1 MPRYARKGRDSILVV
16 DDDESLISMFEII
29 LAEAGFRVHVATTGL
44 QALEMVTE
52 NNYRVAI
59 IDIML
64 PDMSGA
70 GVARRLRDEDEGARI
85 IIVTGYPDLAE
96 SIGALDIGVEEI
108 LIKPI
113 GRDELLNSLKSAL
126 MEGYETTNEIII

>member
-1 MPRYARKGRDSILVV
+1 MPHHRSEGRGNILVV
-16 DDDESLISMFEII
+16 DDDESLTSTYKII
-29 LAEAGFRVHVATTGL
+29 LEEAGFRVVVATTGL

-52 NNYRVAI
+52 NTYRVAI

-70 GVARRLRDEDEGARI
+70 GVARRLRDEDEEARI

-113 GRDELLNSLKSAL
+113 GRDELLSSLRSAL
-126 MEGYETTNEIII
+126 MESYETTNEIII

>member
-1 MPRYARKGRDSILVV
+1 MPRHGREGIGKILVV
-16 DDDESLISMFEII
+16 DDDESLTSMFKII
-29 LAEAGFRVHVATTGL
+29 LAETGFRVDVATTGL
-44 QALEMVTE
+44 EALERVTE
-52 NNYRVAI
+52 NTYRVAI

-113 GRDELLNSLKSAL
+113 GRDELLSSLRSVL
-126 MEGYETTNEIII
+126 MESYETNEMLM

>member
-1 MPRYARKGRDSILVV
+1 MPQHGRQGRNNILVV
-16 DDDESLISMFEII
+16 DDDESLTSMLKII
-29 LAEAGFRVHVATTGL
+29 LVEAGFRVDVATTGL

-52 NNYRVAI
+52 NTYQAAI

-70 GVARRLRDEDEGARI
+70 GVARRLREEDDGTRI

-113 GRDELLNSLKSAL
+113 GRDELLSSLRSAL
-126 MEGYETTNEIII
+126 MESNMTTNEIII

>member
-1 MPRYARKGRDSILVV
+1 MPHHRREGRGNILVV
-16 DDDESLISMFEII
+16 DDDESLTSTYKII
-29 LAEAGFRVHVATTGL
+29 LEEVGFRVDVATTGL

-52 NNYRVAI
+52 NTYRVAI

-70 GVARRLRDEDEGARI
+70 GVARRLREEDEWARI

-113 GRDELLNSLKSAL
+113 GRDELLSSLRSAL
-126 MEGYETTNEIII
+126 MESYETTNEIII

>member
-1 MPRYARKGRDSILVV
+1 MPHYDRYGSRNILVV
-16 DDDESLISMFEII
+16 DDDEGLTSVFKII
-29 LAEAGFRVHVATTGL
+29 LVEEGFSVDVATTGL
-44 QALEMVTE
+44 QALELVTE
-52 NNYRVAI
+52 NMYGVAI

-70 GVARRLRDEDEGARI
+70 GVARRMREEDDGTRI

-113 GRDELLNSLKSAL
+113 GRDELLSSLRSAL
-126 MEGYETTNEIII
+126 MESNMTTNEIII

>member
-16 DDDESLISMFEII
+16 DDDESLTSTYKII
-29 LAEAGFRVHVATTGL
+29 LEEVGFRVDVATTGL

-52 NNYRVAI
+52 NTYRVAI

-113 GRDELLNSLKSAL
+113 GRDELLSSLRSAL
-126 MEGYETTNEIII
+126 MESYETTNEIII

>member
-1 MPRYARKGRDSILVV
+1 MPHYDQYGNRNILVV
-16 DDDESLISMFEII
+16 DDDEGLTSVFKII
-29 LAEAGFRVHVATTGL
+29 LVEAGFRVDVATTGL
-44 QALEMVTE
+44 QALEMVME
-52 NNYRVAI
+52 NMYGVAI

-70 GVARRLRDEDEGARI
+70 DVARRLREEGAGTRI
-85 IIVTGYPDLAE
+85 FIVTGYPDLAE

-113 GRDELLNSLKSAL
+113 GRDELLNSIKSVI
-126 MEGYETTNEIII
+126 MERDAATNEIII

>member
-1 MPRYARKGRDSILVV
+1 MPRYARQGRDSILVV
-16 DDDESLISMFEII
+16 DDDESLTSTFKII
-29 LAEAGFRVHVATTGL
+29 LAEAGFRVDVATTGL

-52 NNYRVAI
+52 NTYRLAI

-70 GVARRLRDEDEGARI
+70 GVARRLREEDEWARI